1 MVISFK
7 VIKEVW
13 KKLFDKPSPQI
24 NCAHHY
30 EGDPAYAE
38 HEQLVFL
45 KCIKCGKTKNMLT

>member
-7 VIKEVW
+7 VIKEMW

-30 EGDPAYAE
+30 KGDPAYAE

-45 KCIKCGKTKNMLT
+45 KCIKCGKAKNVLT